1 MLLIS
6 SWPRAG
12 CSMPLE
18 EVIDHEY
25 FEASTSSYCLLCLAL
40 CSRHYTIWVIFVL
53 GHTCSCSQ
61 RSKQAGC
68 KEETRGYRSWDDFDI
83 ILTMF
88 YFSIHASDLVE
99 KMEEGDM
106 KLPLSKLMNNL
117 QPIGLFFILCAVL
130 CTRYQVFCVNCWLGS
145 IFQDFIGF
153 HSWAVPR
160 AGGSPMCAAARTY
173 WPTDKTWEAFDT
185 IAKGFQRQ
193 ILVYNIAIVLWSYIV
208 MWDFLLGWRVDKMAW
223 ICGFMRCFSFIQFQ
237 WQTNMYSVYVCI
249 YINICTFIFVILLAN
264 DQRGWGQYIHE
275 LIPAS
280 AFRWW
285 FSLIGI
291 IFCHPTSPGFFQ
303 KRPYLN
309 VNYSSFGIGVLLLFG
324 ASIFVVWCL
333 VLGGFPNIPQ
343 TFPKSVETKKTTR
356 HTKSK
361 THPQDEQAKR
371 KRNFNSHATTQ
382 KYPGYPII
390 TRAFATRNI

>member
-40 CSRHYTIWVIFVL
+40 CSRHYTIWVILVL

-68 KEETRGYRSWDDFDI
+68 KEETRGYCSWDDFDI

-99 KMEEGDM
+99 KTVANDGW
-106 KLPLSKLMNNL
+106 KRGTWSCPSRNL
-117 QPIGLFFILCAVL
+117 WTICNQLDCFSFCVLFFAQGPSFLCELLARIDFSRLHWISQLSCATGWGQSHVCCGAHIL
-130 CTRYQVFCVNCWLGS
+130 
-145 IFQDFIGF
+145 
-153 HSWAVPR
+153 
-160 AGGSPMCAAARTY
+160 TY
-173 WPTDKTWEAFDT
+173 TDKTWEAFDT

-193 ILVYNIAIVLWSYIV
+193 ILLYDIAIYCHSPMVLYRNAWFLVRMASWQDGMN
-208 MWDFLLGWRVDKMAW
+208 MWIHEVFQFHSVSMTDKHVQC
-223 ICGFMRCFSFIQFQ
+223 ICM
-237 WQTNMYSVYVCI
+237 CI
-249 YINICTFIFVILLAN
+249 YINSCTFIFVILLAN

-280 AFRWW
+280 AFDWW
-285 FSLIGI
+285 FSFIGI

-303 KRPYLN
+303 KRP
-309 VNYSSFGIGVLLLFG
+309 
-324 ASIFVVWCL
+324 
-333 VLGGFPNIPQ
+333 
-343 TFPKSVETKKTTR
+343 
-356 HTKSK
+356 
-361 THPQDEQAKR
+361 
-371 KRNFNSHATTQ
+371 
-382 KYPGYPII
+382 
-390 TRAFATRNI
+390 